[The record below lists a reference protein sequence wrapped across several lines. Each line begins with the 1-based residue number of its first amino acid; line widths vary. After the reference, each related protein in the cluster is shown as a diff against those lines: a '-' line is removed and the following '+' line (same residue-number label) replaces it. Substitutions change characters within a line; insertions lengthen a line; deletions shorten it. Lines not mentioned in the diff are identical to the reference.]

1 MKHPSLKEV
10 AYSAIREKILTGAF
24 LPGVRI
30 REDQLAD
37 EISMSRT
44 PVREAINQLAA
55 EGLVNNIPRRGIYL
69 NEISPEQISELL
81 DVRQALE
88 TLAVT
93 RCIDNID
100 ASGLDRL
107 AAIQK
112 DFADC
117 LSEKSYQ
124 ECNRLDSLFHREI
137 ATLAGNITL
146 IRFLAEIEDTMLI
159 ARLIEKKSDPDVKNR
174 LTYLEHGQI
183 LSSIVNK
190 DKVGAIEAI
199 RNNLNRMKLN
209 LAIVADNGKEDA

>member
-10 AYSAIREKILTGAF
+10 AYSAIRKKILSGA
-24 LPGVRI
+24 LQPGVRI
-30 REDQLAD
+30 REDQLAQ

-69 NEISPEQISELL
+69 AKISPEQIAELL

-88 TLAVT
+88 ALAVT

-100 ASGLDRL
+100 AAGLDRL
-107 AAIQK
+107 TAIQQQ
-112 DFADC
+112 FAGC
-117 LSEKSYQ
+117 LAEKAYQ
-124 ECNRLDSLFHREI
+124 DCNRLDSLFHREI
-137 ATLAGNITL
+137 ALLSGNATL
-146 IRFLAEIEDTMLI
+146 ISFLAEIEDTMVI
-159 ARLIEKKSDPDVKNR
+159 ARLIEKKLDPDVKNR

-183 LSSIVNK
+183 LSCIAGN
-190 DKVGAIEAI
+190 DKIGAVEAV

-209 LAIVADNGKEDA
+209 LALSK